1 MIHLLHYF
9 EDVVIGRYVLS
20 LASVRFHGRDRVARV
35 ASERLAAFYFIF
47 AYRIQ
52 QFGED
57 HAEAPDVG
65 GLVVIII
72 GEGHLGGTVVPRLY
86 VRRPVSLLLSPPLSV
101 LSQVTGHLI
110 LEFLIIGS
118 A

>member
-1 MIHLLHYF
+1 M
-9 EDVVIGRYVLS
+9 VIGRYVLP
-20 LASVRFHGRDRVARV
+20 LTSVRFYGGYRVARV
-35 ASERLAAFYFIF
+35 PSEQLAAFYLIF

-72 GEGHLGGTVVPRLY
+72 GKGHLGGTVVPRLN
-86 VRRPVSLLLSPPLSV
+86 VGRPVSLLLSPPLSV